1 MKNEKQLLIL
11 LAASLRKGTNAWIP
25 DMVGRRT
32 TLLRTQDEHDITFR
46 LRLEDMFADG
56 DLPPLT
62 ENTDSLQALPVND
75 WIDSTTDVYS
85 DWSDTS
91 PCYGEECDVSTTF
104 TIQFE
109 KFFKTSSH

>member
-1 MKNEKQLLIL
+1 
-11 LAASLRKGTNAWIP
+11 
-25 DMVGRRT
+25 MVGRRT

-46 LRLEDMFADG
+46 LRLEDMFVDG

-75 WIDSTTDVYS
+75 WIDSTTGVYS

-104 TIQFE
+104 HD
-109 KFFKTSSH
+109 SV